1 MASEHPHFELLVEEV
16 ADAAL
21 ILDPLGDRFVT
32 ANAAACSMLGYTRA
46 ELLETPVSSI
56 HPGEL
61 PQLEDVVE
69 RAIRD
74 GFASTIT
81 LTCRTKAGACVPT
94 EIVIWAFE
102 VGAHVHLFALVRDRS
117 EHRAAVDG

>member
-1 MASEHPHFELLVEEV
+1 MASEHPDFELLVEEV

-46 ELLETPVSSI
+46 ELLEMPVSSI

-61 PQLEDVVE
+61 RELEDVVE
-69 RAIRD
+69 RAMRD
-74 GFASTIT
+74 GYASTIA
-81 LTCRTKAGACVPT
+81 LTCRTKAGARVPT
-94 EIVIWAFE
+94 EIVLWAFE
-102 VGAHVHLFALVRDRS
+102 VGARVDLFALVRDRS
-117 EHRAAVDG
+117 EHRAAVD